1 MIVNLLELILGKKTL
16 IEMFR
21 LIQQST
27 KKTLRSK
34 ISRRLLGLEF
44 KSDNKR
50 KSKALKFVGKKILPD
65 Y

>member
-1 MIVNLLELILGKKTL
+1 MIVNLLELILGKMTL
-16 IEMFR
+16 IEKFR
-21 LIQQST
+21 IIQQST
-27 KKTLRSK
+27 NKTISK

>member
-1 MIVNLLELILGKKTL
+1 
-16 IEMFR
+16 MFR

-27 KKTLRSK
+27 KKTLISK

-50 KSKALKFVGKKILPD
+50 KSKDLKFVGKKILPD

>member
-1 MIVNLLELILGKKTL
+1 MNL

-21 LIQQST
+21 IIQQST
-27 KKTLRSK
+27 NKTLISK